1 MTLSCPIC
9 NLHRDIDQQKKYEIY
24 RDDLWVLRHHPTP
37 APLLGWLLLDS
48 LRHCSGPIDFSAN
61 ESSNWGIAVRD
72 ACTLIKQLTQC
83 DRIYTIAFGEGAQ
96 HLHLH
101 LIPRLISNPATKA
114 WSIADHY
121 RSVDSG
127 KISPSP
133 ARSTQRV
140 CCQGSRNQGDN
151 FPLFMIF
158 FM

>member
-1 MTLSCPIC
+1 MTLICPIC
-9 NLHRDIDQQKKYEIY
+9 DLHRDIDQQKKYEIY
-24 RDDLWVLRHHPTP
+24 RDDLWVLRHHPAP

-83 DRIYTIAFGEGAQ
+83 DRVYTIAFGEGAQ

-114 WSIADHY
+114 
-121 RSVDSG
+121 
-127 KISPSP
+127 
-133 ARSTQRV
+133 
-140 CCQGSRNQGDN
+140 
-151 FPLFMIF
+151 
-158 FM
+158 